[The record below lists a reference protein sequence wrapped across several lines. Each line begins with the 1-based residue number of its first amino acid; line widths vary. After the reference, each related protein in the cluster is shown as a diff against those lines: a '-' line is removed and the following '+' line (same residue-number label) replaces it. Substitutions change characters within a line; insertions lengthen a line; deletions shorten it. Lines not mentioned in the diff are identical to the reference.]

1 MEEEIVLKIKGLFEL
16 IDYNICNNCL
26 GRKFSNVFSKEW
38 ILNELKNNALD
49 LDNFNDL
56 NNFTDLNTT
65 IDLNN
70 ILDSDMNFL
79 LGLVIRNKLSLE
91 DEKYLN
97 YDNCQICENIFENL
111 NKKDI
116 LDKINE
122 KVEFLK
128 LQYNNFLIGTKI
140 PKEILEYDNEVNNIL
155 DIESENIKK
164 ELNRIIGEQLEITT
178 KKEAN
183 LENPDVAIVVDLRN
197 IFKAI
202 KEDKPPVNELRKDL
216 IKVKI
221 QINPLFIEGRY
232 LKLIRGIPQTEWPC
246 SNCRGRGC
254 EKCNFTGKMYDES
267 IEELLYHEIEIA
279 THAYKSKFHGAGRED
294 IDVRML
300 GTGRPFVIELVEPK
314 IRNLDLNQLSKKINS
329 YCEGKAEFLDLKF
342 VHKSRISELKVSSPN
357 TFKVYC
363 SIIESENKVSVD
375 ELEKLKSLNIIKQ
388 QTPTRVVHR
397 RADLERIRE
406 VKEIDTYLIND
417 HLFKMKIKT
426 EGGLYIKE
434 LISGDNNRTKPSV
447 SELLNNK
454 CSCNQLDVIEVCK

>member
-1 MEEEIVLKIKGLFEL
+1 MIMDEEIILKIKGFFEL
-16 IDYNICNNCL
+16 TDYNICNNCI
-26 GRKFSNVFSKEW
+26 GRKFSDVFSKEW
-38 ILNELKNNALD
+38 VLDELKNNSI
-49 LDNFNDL
+49 NSVKS
-56 NNFTDLNTT
+56 

-70 ILDSDMNFL
+70 ILDGEINFL
-79 LGLVIRNKLSLE
+79 LGLIIRSKLVLE
-91 DEKYLN
+91 DEKYLK
-97 YDNCQICENIFENL
+97 YDNCQICGNIFENL

-116 LDKINE
+116 LYKINE

-140 PKEILEYDNEVNNIL
+140 PKKILEYDTEINNDL
-155 DIESENIKK
+155 GIESENIKK

-183 LENPDVAIVVDLRN
+183 LKNPEVVIVIDLRN
-197 IFKAI
+197 VFKAI
-202 KEDKPPVNELRKDL
+202 EEDKIDIDEIKRKNL
-216 IKVKI
+216 IKVRI

-232 LKLIRGIPQTEWPC
+232 LKLIRGIPQTKWPC
-246 SNCRGRGC
+246 SKCRGRGC
-254 EKCNFTGKMYDES
+254 EQCNFTGKMHDES
-267 IEELLYHEIEIA
+267 VEELLYHELEIA
-279 THAYKSKFHGAGRED
+279 TKGYKSKFHGAGRED

-300 GTGRPFVIELVEPK
+300 GSGRPFVIEIVEPK

-342 VHKSRISELKVSSPN
+342 TQKSRIAQLKVSSPN

-363 SIIESENKVSVD
+363 SIIESDDKISKE
-375 ELEKLKSLNIIKQ
+375 ELEKLKSLNIINQ

-397 RADLERIRE
+397 RADLNRVRE
-406 VKEIDTYLIND
+406 VKEIDAYLIND
-417 HLFKMKIKT
+417 HQFKMKVKT

-447 SELLNNK
+447 SELLNNQCLCK
-454 CSCNQLDVIEVCK
+454 QLDVIEVCK